1 MWYKYWAWGICSRIQ
16 AGDVKITVIGLG
28 HVGLVAAAGLAA
40 SGHDVL
46 AADTDRS
53 RLDVLKS
60 GELPFFEPGLSDW
73 VSCGLQRGKLSY
85 LHPSEFS
92 RDLGEIALVAV
103 GTPADQKYNVDL
115 KEVWSTISWLKGVDP
130 GDLVVVM
137 KSTVPPGT
145 GQEIVQRELEGS
157 GIAYVANPE
166 FLRQGQAVMDWQA
179 PDRIVVG
186 APKGDLR
193 SVDVVSRM
201 YAGTQAPIMVTD
213 VTSAEMIKYASNAF
227 LATRISFINEIA
239 ALCDL
244 LGASTDDVSE
254 GLALDSRVGSRI
266 YAGVG
271 YGGSCLPKDTRIL
284 EALALNNGLDAG
296 LLRAVTS
303 TNNRQRML
311 PLHALR
317 RRLGGSLARVRVGVL
332 GLAYKP
338 RTDDVRDA
346 PALDLLRVLDEEGAN
361 IAAYDPE
368 AIDSTRRE
376 LKDVSVEFATDV
388 EEASNKAQAL
398 VLMTDWPEFTDQD
411 WTAIARKMAPP
422 RFIFDGRNVLDPVR
436 MRELGFEYMGVGR
449 PIPGQETLNDYI
461 EGPSHA

>member
-1 MWYKYWAWGICSRIQ
+1 M
-16 AGDVKITVIGLG
+16 KITVIGLG

-40 SGHDVL
+40 SGHDVQ
-46 AADTDRS
+46 ATDIDRS

-60 GELPFFEPGLSDW
+60 GELPFFEPGLANL
-73 VSCGLQRGKLSY
+73 VSCGLQREKLSY
-85 LHPSEFS
+85 LHPSEFNG
-92 RDLGEIALVAV
+92 DLGEIALVAV
-103 GTPADQKYNVDL
+103 GTPADHKFNIDL
-115 KEVWSTISWLKGVDP
+115 KEVWSTISWIKGMDP

-145 GQEIVQRELEGS
+145 GEEIVQRELADI
-157 GIAYVANPE
+157 GIGYVANPE
-166 FLRQGQAVMDWQA
+166 FLRQGQAIMDWQS
-179 PDRIVVG
+179 PDRIVIG
-186 APKGDLR
+186 ASKDDQR
-193 SVDVVSRM
+193 SVDVVSMM

-227 LATRISFINEIA
+227 LATRISFMNEIA
-239 ALCDL
+239 ALCHF

-271 YGGSCLPKDTRIL
+271 YGGSCLPKDTRML
-284 EALALNNGLDAG
+284 EALALNNGLDAS

-317 RRLGGSLARVRVGVL
+317 RRFGGSLSGVRVGVL

-338 RTDDVRDA
+338 GTDDIRDA
-346 PALDLLRVLDEEGAN
+346 PALDLLRALDEEGAN

-368 AIDSTRRE
+368 AINSTRRE
-376 LKDVSVEFATDV
+376 LRAVSVEFAAGV
-388 EEASNKAQAL
+388 EETSNKAQAL
-398 VLMTDWPEFTDQD
+398 VLMTDWPEFADQD
-411 WTAIARKMAPP
+411 WTAIAQKMEPP
-422 RFIFDGRNVLDPVR
+422 RFVFDGRNVLDPVK
-436 MRELGFEYMGVGR
+436 MRELGFEYIGVGR
-449 PIPGQETLNDYI
+449 PIQGQSILNDYT

>member
-1 MWYKYWAWGICSRIQ
+1 M
-16 AGDVKITVIGLG
+16 KITVIGLG

-40 SGHDVL
+40 TGHDVL
-46 AADTDRS
+46 ATDTDRS

-60 GELPFFEPGLSDW
+60 GSLPYFEPGLADW
-73 VSCGLQRGKLSY
+73 VYCGLQSGKLSY

-103 GTPADQKYNVDL
+103 GTPADHRYNVDL
-115 KEVWSTISWLKGVDP
+115 HEVWSTISWIKRMDTGN
-130 GDLVVVM
+130 LVVVM

-145 GQEIVQRELEGS
+145 GQEIVQRELAGS
-157 GIAYVANPE
+157 GIGYVANPE
-166 FLRQGQAVMDWQA
+166 FLRQGQAIIDWQA
-179 PDRIVVG
+179 PDRIVIG
-186 APKGDLR
+186 ASKGDQR

-254 GLALDSRVGSRI
+254 ALALDSRVGSKI

-271 YGGSCLPKDTRIL
+271 YGGSCLPKDTRML
-284 EALALNNGLDAG
+284 ETLALNYGLDAS

-317 RRLGGSLARVRVGVL
+317 EIFGGSLA
-332 GLAYKP
+332 
-338 RTDDVRDA
+338 
-346 PALDLLRVLDEEGAN
+346 
-361 IAAYDPE
+361 
-368 AIDSTRRE
+368 
-376 LKDVSVEFATDV
+376 
-388 EEASNKAQAL
+388 
-398 VLMTDWPEFTDQD
+398 
-411 WTAIARKMAPP
+411 
-422 RFIFDGRNVLDPVR
+422 
-436 MRELGFEYMGVGR
+436 
-449 PIPGQETLNDYI
+449 
-461 EGPSHA
+461 

>member
-1 MWYKYWAWGICSRIQ
+1 M
-16 AGDVKITVIGLG
+16 KITVIGLG

-40 SGHDVL
+40 TGHDVL
-46 AADTDRS
+46 ATDTDRS

-60 GELPFFEPGLSDW
+60 GSLPYFEPGLADW
-73 VSCGLQRGKLSY
+73 VYCGLEREKLSY
-85 LHPSEFS
+85 LHPSEFN

-115 KEVWSTISWLKGVDP
+115 KEVWSTISWIKRMDTGN
-130 GDLVVVM
+130 LVVVM

-145 GQEIVQRELEGS
+145 GQEIVQRELAGS
-157 GIAYVANPE
+157 GIGYVANPE
-166 FLRQGQAVMDWQA
+166 FLRQGQAIIDWQA
-179 PDRIVVG
+179 PDRIVIG
-186 APKGDLR
+186 ASKGDQR

-254 GLALDSRVGSRI
+254 ALALDSRVGSKI

-271 YGGSCLPKDTRIL
+271 YGGSCLPKDTRML
-284 EALALNNGLDAG
+284 ETLALNYGLDAS

-317 RRLGGSLARVRVGVL
+317 ERFGGSLAGVRVGVL

-338 RTDDVRDA
+338 GTDDVRDA
-346 PALDLLRVLDEEGAN
+346 PALDLLRALDEEGASV
-361 IAAYDPE
+361 AAYDPE
-368 AIDSTRRE
+368 AVDSTRRE
-376 LKDVSVEFATDV
+376 LWDVSVEFATGV
-388 EEASNKAQAL
+388 EEASSKAQAL
-398 VLMTDWPEFTDQD
+398 VLMTDWPEFADQD
-411 WTAIARKMAPP
+411 WTAIAQKMVPP
-422 RFIFDGRNVLDPVR
+422 RFIFDGRNVLDLVDLPCLVNTWTSWR
-436 MRELGFEYMGVGR
+436 VARAWDRFWV
-449 PIPGQETLNDYI
+449 
-461 EGPSHA
+461 

>member
-1 MWYKYWAWGICSRIQ
+1 M
-16 AGDVKITVIGLG
+16 KITVIGLG

-46 AADTDRS
+46 ATDIDRS
-53 RLDVLKS
+53 RLDALKS
-60 GELPFFEPGLSDW
+60 GELPFFEPGLADW
-73 VSCGLQRGKLSY
+73 VHCGLQRDKLSY
-85 LHPSEFS
+85 LHPGELNG
-92 RDLGEIALVAV
+92 DLGEIALVAV
-103 GTPADQKYNVDL
+103 GTPADHKYNADL
-115 KEVWSTISWLKGVDP
+115 KEVWSTISWIKGMDP

-145 GQEIVQRELEGS
+145 GQAIVQRELEGC
-157 GIAYVANPE
+157 GIGYVSNPE

-179 PDRIVVG
+179 PDRIVIG
-186 APKGDLR
+186 TLKDDQR
-193 SVDVVSRM
+193 SVDAVSRM
-201 YAGTQAPIMVTD
+201 YAGIQAPIMVTD

-254 GLALDSRVGSRI
+254 GLALDSRAGSRI

-271 YGGSCLPKDTRIL
+271 YGGSCLPRDTRIL
-284 EALALNNGLDAG
+284 EAIALNNGLDAG

-303 TNNRQRML
+303 ANNRQRML

-317 RRLGGSLARVRVGVL
+317 RRFGGSLSGVRVGVL

-338 RTDDVRDA
+338 GTDDVRDA
-346 PALDLLRVLDEEGAN
+346 PALDLLRAMAEEGAN

-376 LKDVSVEFATDV
+376 LRDVSVEFAADV
-388 EEASNKAQAL
+388 EAVSAQAQAL
-398 VLMTDWPEFTDQD
+398 VLMTDWPEFADQD
-411 WTAIARKMAPP
+411 WTAVAQKMAPP
-422 RFIFDGRNVLDPVR
+422 RFIFDGRNALDPVK

-449 PIPGQETLNDYI
+449 PITGQGTPDDYI
-461 EGPSHA
+461 GRPSRA